1 MTGAELLDRRCS
13 KNSGGGIAPTASR
26 APYRGRPVERQ
37 RPRSPPPRLEPR
49 QKQLL

>member
-26 APYRGRPVERQ
+26 DLIGAGRPSVNGLGAF
-37 RPRSPPPRLEPR
+37 RPGWTPAKSDF
-49 QKQLL
+49 